1 MARPPRLLTTGEA
14 AREIGIAGK
23 TLSKYVR
30 DGKIKPTFR
39 LPSGHLRWDIEH
51 LKTQVRALDGPA
63 DE

>member
-1 MARPPRLLTTGEA
+1 LLTTGEA

-39 LPSGHLRWDIEH
+39 LPSGHLRWDIED
-51 LKTQVRALDGPA
+51 LKAQLRALD
-63 DE
+63 

>member
-1 MARPPRLLTTGEA
+1 MPRPPRLLTTGEA

-39 LPSGHLRWDIEH
+39 LPSGHLRWDIED
-51 LKTQVRALDGPA
+51 LKAQLRALD
-63 DE
+63 